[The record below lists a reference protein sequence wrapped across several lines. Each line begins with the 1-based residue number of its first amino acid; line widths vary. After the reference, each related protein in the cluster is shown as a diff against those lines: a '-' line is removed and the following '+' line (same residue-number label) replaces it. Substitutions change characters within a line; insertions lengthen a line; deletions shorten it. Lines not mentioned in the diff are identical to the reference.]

1 MRGLLAK
8 IVREVWIGTLLVCL
22 AMLGINA
29 LLTFIIPKIQ
39 EGISEAIDHLPLAKN
54 MLSALLGTE
63 IGEQVTAQAMQ
74 SFLWVHPVVLALLW
88 VHETNLATRV
98 PAGEIDRGTIDFIL
112 GLPISRRRLYL
123 AEVLVWIVSG
133 LLILAFGF
141 LGHRLA
147 APTMPAELRPDTY
160 TAMLVIVNL
169 YCVYLAVGG
178 IGYLVSSLLSNRG
191 AAMSTVF
198 AIVLASFLLAF
209 VAQFWPPA
217 ERLAF
222 LGVLNYYTPADILQT
237 GALPMRDISVLL
249 AIAGVTLTAGCE
261 IGARRSLCTV

>member
-1 MRGLLAK
+1 MSGLISK
-8 IVREVWIGTLLVCL
+8 IVREVWVGTLLIST

-29 LLTFIIPKIQ
+29 LLTFIIPKIH
-39 EGISEAIDHLPLAKN
+39 EGFSQAIDHLPLARN

-98 PAGEIDRGTIDFIL
+98 PAGEIDRGTIDVIL
-112 GLPISRRRLYL
+112 GLPISRRGLYA
-123 AEVLVWIVSG
+123 AEVFVWLVSG
-133 LLILAFGF
+133 MVILAFGF

-147 APTMPAELRPDTY
+147 APAMPVELRPDTY

-178 IGYLVSSLLSNRG
+178 IGFLVSACLSNRG
-191 AAMSTVF
+191 IAMSIVF

-222 LGVLNYYTPADILQT
+222 LGVLRYYTPADILRT
-237 GALPMRDISVLL
+237 GEFPLRDISILL
-249 AIAGVTLTAGCE
+249 AIAGVTLAAGCE
-261 IGARRSLCTV
+261 VVARRNLCTV